1 MPQNYI
7 KIFKMSEN
15 ADKKTK
21 FVLIFM
27 NFVMILKKKAA
38 TSKHANLLLSMSE
51 KLLRTT
57 SNSTRKAKRLSLKK
71 LYRVYNCAIR
81 AI

>member
-1 MPQNYI
+1 MGEI
-7 KIFKMSEN
+7 

-27 NFVMILKKKAA
+27 NFVMIPKKKTT

-51 KLLRTT
+51 RLLRTT
-57 SNSTRKAKRLSLKK
+57 SDSTRKAKRLSLKK
-71 LYRVYNCAIR
+71 LYRVYNCAIW

>member
-7 KIFKMSEN
+7 KILN
-15 ADKKTK
+15 RTKKTTK
-21 FVLIFM
+21 KLQFVLNFM
-27 NFVMILKKKAA
+27 HFVMILKKKTT

-51 KLLRTT
+51 RLLRTT
-57 SNSTRKAKRLSLKK
+57 SNSTRKTKRLSLKK

>member
-1 MPQNYI
+1 
-7 KIFKMSEN
+7 
-15 ADKKTK
+15 
-21 FVLIFM
+21 M

-38 TSKHANLLLSMSE
+38 TSKHVNLLLSMSE